1 MESLE
6 LANRIVEIIVDK
18 QGEDVLVLDLQE
30 VTTFTDYFVICSGT
44 SQRQLTALAGA
55 ISEALKQGEER
66 VTPYHIEG
74 EAEGG
79 WVLMDY
85 NSVIVHLFSP
95 EKRDYY
101 DLEGF
106 WQNARVV
113 VRIQ

>member
-6 LANRIVEIIVDK
+6 LANQIVEILVDK
-18 QGEDVLVLDLQE
+18 QGEDILVLDLQE

-44 SQRQLTALAGA
+44 SQRQLLALKGA
-55 ISEALKQGEER
+55 ITEALKQGDER
-66 VTPYHIEG
+66 VLPYHIEG
-74 EAEGG
+74 ESDGG
-79 WVLMDY
+79 WVLLDY